1 MKNGNSTD
9 RGVINGA
16 GYLTGAL
23 IGIVAAVAAFAM
35 TEEIA
40 ISIVLLAGLSIPI
53 GAGIEQK
60 LQAETEERKKHAQKL
75 MITLILTGV
84 IFFFSLIFIKR
95 FI

>member
-23 IGIVAAVAAFAM
+23 IGIVAAVTAFAM

-40 ISIVLLAGLSIPI
+40 ISIALLAGLSIPI

-60 LQAETEERKKHAQKL
+60 LQAETGERKKHAHKL
-75 MITLILTGV
+75 MITLILIGV
-84 IFFFSLIFIKR
+84 IFFFSFIFITR
-95 FI
+95 FV